1 VKPKAEPTRLFPDSI
16 LMTKGMKDQELDRLM
31 RQIAEDASLDD
42 VSVEEIAD
50 SPSLWWSVQREIRGT
65 SPAKSPWPPN
75 LLRRWLM
82 VGLPVAAAIV
92 LGLGLYLGSSKI
104 AAPDVAN
111 GPHEPFP
118 EAVTLSEPRSVA
130 PLNSVEPTPIP
141 ILDTPGGPAKSEVRP
156 TRVFLRTKPPGLPR
170 AQVAKTRGPKATE
183 IRSDFIALAYAR
195 DPESGQIIRVK
206 VPSSMMVQLGVVSTV
221 ERPSELVDAEVLV
234 GDDGLTR
241 AIRFIRQ

>member
-1 VKPKAEPTRLFPDSI
+1 VKPKAELTRLFPDSI

-65 SPAKSPWPPN
+65 SPTKSPWPPN

-82 VGLPVAAAIV
+82 VGLPVAAAMV
-92 LGLGLYLGSSKI
+92 LGLGVYLGSSKVTT
-104 AAPDVAN
+104 PEVAN
-111 GPHEPFP
+111 VPATKNARSAIEQEPKP
-118 EAVTLSEPRSVA
+118 AQLP
-130 PLNSVEPTPIP
+130 NSVEAPAPIP
-141 ILDTPGGPAKSEVRP
+141 AKSENTAKSEVRP
-156 TRVFLRTKPPGLPR
+156 SRGLLRTKNVGSLR
-170 AQVAKTRGPKATE
+170 TQVARSTRQASTE
-183 IRSDFIALAYAR
+183 VKSDFIALAYAR

>member
-1 VKPKAEPTRLFPDSI
+1 
-16 LMTKGMKDQELDRLM
+16 MKDQELDRLM

-65 SPAKSPWPPN
+65 SPTKSPWPPN

-82 VGLPVAAAIV
+82 VGLPVAAAMV
-92 LGLGLYLGSSKI
+92 LGLGLYLGSSKVATPEVANVLSSNNAPSATEQEPKSSELPKRFETPARI
-104 AAPDVAN
+104 AAK
-111 GPHEPFP
+111 
-118 EAVTLSEPRSVA
+118 SQ
-130 PLNSVEPTPIP
+130 
-141 ILDTPGGPAKSEVRP
+141 DTAKSKVRP
-156 TRVFLRTKPPGLPR
+156 IRGLLRTKRVASLR
-170 AQVAKTRGPKATE
+170 TQVARSTRQASTE
-183 IRSDFIALAYAR
+183 VKSDFIALAYAR